1 MLQRFL
7 FRRYLPNGWRYW
19 QVRELAGKTARRR
32 IRRWGRIP
40 ESVGKAR
47 TCPVHAL
54 LALLAETEPTRSQ
67 EKAQERTV

>member
-1 MLQRFL
+1 
-7 FRRYLPNGWRYW
+7 
-19 QVRELAGKTARRR
+19 LALLASAGIGGKKPKRR

-40 ESVGKAR
+40 ESEGNAR